1 MRSGRS
7 SCPGLLSS
15 AVLILLL
22 LHTLYSILYAP
33 PIFPKV
39 SNPAATPV
47 VTSLCEN
54 TWLKRVHSYNIF
66 SSRRD
71 STEYRVRLP
80 HGSLFSSIS
89 SKAMFSF
96 KFVPRHF
103 SWYILTRD
111 DSYVL
116 VDDLLQDLSAFDAD
130 ESYMAVIGA
139 KSLQDLALRSPHTL
153 VVASRGAMI
162 SIWRNIF
169 RGRDDC
175 TVRGPVEQCLSD
187 VVQLNLQQDIH
198 QRRRFHVME
207 RHFAP
212 KEMSQYTATHGGYVD
227 DVQAFS
233 SLSDSLISL
242 HNLTLADM
250 RIFDL
255 LLNRIKVLP
264 QL

>member
-33 PIFPKV
+33 PIFP
-39 SNPAATPV
+39 N
-47 VTSLCEN
+47 
-54 TWLKRVHSYNIF
+54 
-66 SSRRD
+66 
-71 STEYRVRLP
+71 
-80 HGSLFSSIS
+80 

-139 KSLQDLALRSPHTL
+139 KSLQD
-153 VVASRGAMI
+153 
-162 SIWRNIF
+162 
-169 RGRDDC
+169 
-175 TVRGPVEQCLSD
+175 
-187 VVQLNLQQDIH
+187 
-198 QRRRFHVME
+198 
-207 RHFAP
+207 
-212 KEMSQYTATHGGYVD
+212 
-227 DVQAFS
+227 AFS